1 MPINSIFHS
10 HWYPQL
16 LAYKVCCRSR
26 PLCVAIIYFY
36 IVVSETSLTFINALE
51 KLEKVSREGLRLLL
65 PQPAAQWSYSY
76 TSITD

>member
-51 KLEKVSREGLRLLL
+51 KLRLLL